1 MKYGKI
7 KNITKKL
14 LSDNWYTL
22 NKFIFDYQRE
32 DGIWEKQ
39 EREVYDCGDAAAIL
53 LYNKNKRTVILTKQF
68 RMPTFQNES
77 ESGDGMLVE
86 VCAGL
91 LDGDTPE
98 VCIKKEALEE
108 TGYKLDTVTKVFES
122 FMIPGTVMQKVHFF
136 IAPYEENQKIGE
148 GGGAEYETENIEVLE
163 IPFEQAFNMIGNG
176 EIKDGKSIM
185 LLQHA
190 KIEELLGV

>member
-7 KNITKKL
+7 KNIVKNL

-32 DGIWEKQ
+32 DGTWEKQ

-53 LYNKNKRTVILTKQF
+53 LYNLQKQTVILTKQF
-68 RMPTFQNES
+68 RMPVFQNES
-77 ESGDGMLVE
+77 ESGDGKMVE

-98 VCIKKEALEE
+98 VCIKKETLEE
-108 TGYKLDTVTKVFES
+108 TGYKIDSVTKVFES
-122 FMIPGTVMQKVHFF
+122 FMVPGTVMQKVHFF
-136 IAPYEENQKIGE
+136 VAAYEENQKIGK

-163 IPFEQAFNMIGNG
+163 VDFNTAFDMISKG

-190 KIEELLGV
+190 KIEQLLKA

>member
-1 MKYGKI
+1 MKYGKV
-7 KNITKKL
+7 KNVVKQL
-14 LSDNWYTL
+14 LSTNWYTL
-22 NKFIFDYQRE
+22 YKFTFEYQRE
-32 DGIWEKQ
+32 DSTWETQ
-39 EREVYDCGDAAAIL
+39 EREVYDCGDAAAVL
-53 LYNKNKRTVILTKQF
+53 LYNKEKQTVILTKQF
-68 RMPTFQNES
+68 RMPIFQNTS
-77 ESGDGMLVE
+77 EDGDAMMVE

-108 TGYKLDTVTKVFES
+108 TGYKIENVTKVFES

-136 IAPYEENQKIGE
+136 VAEYKDTDKVSA

-163 IPFEQAFNMIGNG
+163 ISFKQALNWMYTDK
-176 EIKDGKSIM
+176 IKDGKTVM

-190 KIEELLGV
+190 QIKNLLEH